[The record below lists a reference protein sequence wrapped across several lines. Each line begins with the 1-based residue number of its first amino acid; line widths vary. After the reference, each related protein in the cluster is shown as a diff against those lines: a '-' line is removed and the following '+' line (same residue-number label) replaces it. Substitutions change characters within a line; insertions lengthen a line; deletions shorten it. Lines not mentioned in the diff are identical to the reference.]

1 MKPDSSPRIPERLIR
16 PSSRAKPHERAARR
30 ESRGASRVKPPS
42 GPPPSRQSRE
52 RTATRFA
59 FFQTV
64 SCGRIAAAMSLPLAV
79 AFFALLPQAT
89 PAAEAHPLGVR
100 DLQSM
105 DRVGEPVLSP
115 DGTRVVFPVT
125 ATRLDENA
133 RRSSL
138 WLVNADGTGLRRL
151 THPEKGSDNGP
162 RWSPDGKSIWF
173 TSTRGGSSQVWV
185 IPADGGEAE
194 PVTEEP
200 LDVENLLVSPDGKLL
215 AFTMKAFADCDSPGC
230 TKKRLDERA
239 AQKSTGRV
247 YDSLMVRHWDTWSD
261 GTRSHLFVRRA
272 AGRAPAVDVTRGM
285 DADTPSQPFGGAEE
299 IAFTPD
305 SKGLVFTAKLLP
317 KPSQEAWSTNS
328 DLFLV
333 PVDGSAK
340 PKNLTADNPALD
352 AHPLFSPDGKTLAY
366 FAMERPG
373 YESDRTRIMLASWPL
388 SGKPRA
394 LTGAWDR
401 SPRQMQWSRDGK
413 SLLVTADHLG
423 RHALVRIDAADG
435 KASEVVKD
443 GTSHAP
449 SELADGRVLYRH
461 ENMKAPA
468 DLWTAKRDGSEPKRI
483 TAFNAE
489 RLSTLRMG
497 EPEELWFKG
506 ANDDS
511 VHAWVLK
518 PAELHPGKKYPI
530 AFLIHGGPQGSWHD
544 DFHYRWNPGI
554 FAAAGYAVIAVDFHG
569 STGYGQRFV
578 DAINDDWG
586 GKPLVDLQKGFA
598 AATAKYP
605 WMDADRAAALGASY
619 GGWMINWIAGN
630 WLDRFKCLVAH
641 DGNIEETAAY
651 FETEELWF
659 PEWEHRGTPWG
670 NPAGYAK
677 ANPADH
683 IGKWRTPM
691 LVIHGGNDF
700 RVVSVQGLGTFNV
713 LQRKGIPSK
722 LLYFPDENH
731 WVLKPQN
738 SVLWYDTVLA
748 WMEQWTR
755 GIAPRA
761 EK

>member
-1 MKPDSSPRIPERLIR
+1 
-16 PSSRAKPHERAARR
+16 
-30 ESRGASRVKPPS
+30 
-42 GPPPSRQSRE
+42 
-52 RTATRFA
+52 
-59 FFQTV
+59 
-64 SCGRIAAAMSLPLAV
+64 MSLPLAA
-79 AFFALLPQAT
+79 AFLALLPQAT
-89 PAAEAHPLGVR
+89 PAAEAHPFGVR

-105 DRVGEPVLSP
+105 DRVGDPVLSP
-115 DGTRVVFPVT
+115 DGARVVFPVT

-133 RRSSL
+133 RRTSL

-151 THPEKGSDNGP
+151 TRPEKGSDNGP

-173 TSTRGGSSQVWV
+173 TSTRGGSGQVWV

-215 AFTMKAFADCDSPGC
+215 AYTMKVFADCDGPAC

-239 AQKSTGRV
+239 AEKSTGRI

-305 SKGLVFTAKLLP
+305 SRALVFTAKLLP
-317 KPSQEAWSTNS
+317 RPSQEAWSTNS

-340 PKNLTADNPALD
+340 PRNLTADNPALD

-373 YESDRTRIMLASWPL
+373 YESDRTRVMLASWPL

-394 LTGAWDR
+394 LTQAWDR
-401 SPRQMQWSRDGK
+401 SPQELQWSRDGK

-423 RHALVRIDAADG
+423 RHALFRIDAADG

-449 SELADGRVLYRH
+449 TELADGRVFYRH

-468 DLWTAKRDGSEPKRI
+468 DLWTAKRDGSEAKRI

-489 RLSTLRMG
+489 RLATLRMG

-506 ANDDS
+506 ASDDS
-511 VHAWVLK
+511 VHAWILR

-598 AATAKYP
+598 AATVKYP

-630 WLDRFKCLVAH
+630 WPDRFKCLVAH
-641 DGNIEETAAY
+641 DGNIDETAAY
-651 FETEELWF
+651 YETEELWF
-659 PEWEHRGTPWG
+659 PEWEHRGTPWE

-755 GIAPRA
+755 GSVPRA